1 MPKELV
7 TSSKLAKLLGVS
19 KNTVNRLAK
28 ARLIPHVELPSGH
41 RRFDFEEVLA
51 CFEAARSK
59 TNEK

>member
-1 MPKELV
+1 MPEGLV

-28 ARLIPHVELPSGH
+28 ARLIPYVELPSGH
-41 RRFDFEEVLA
+41 RRFDFKAVLA

-59 TNEK
+59 TDEK